1 MFRTCPTS
9 YLVLCNIT
17 FTMYSASTDTPAFDG
32 PEHHHEKCF
41 LPVCGCGPHGEFSK
55 AGILP
60 CSNKTILT
68 YIGLVKKFVQVL
80 KYYRKPQMNLLA
92 NPRFYDF

>member
-1 MFRTCPTS
+1 
-9 YLVLCNIT
+9 
-17 FTMYSASTDTPAFDG
+17 MYSASTDTPAFDG

-41 LPVCGCGPHGEFSK
+41 LPVGGCGPHGEFSK

-80 KYYRKPQMNLLA
+80 KYYR
-92 NPRFYDF
+92 NPK